1 MGVTCVCQ
9 VPVAEGKS
17 VQQTVDILHK
27 KLEQLGALKQG
38 SFWVDCET
46 YQSTGNAG
54 GQPSKLLYVMHNS
67 EVPLSCMALFEGG
80 PCLTADTNFDV
91 LMVKLKSHFQN
102 AKGHKVECRGSRYRY
117 CDFLIKVGTVTMSS
131 SARGISVEVEYC
143 PCVVP
148 GDCWNLMREF
158 IQSFL
163 GSNVPELP
171 TVFAAKPEGLFA
183 PADCVDTM
191 TQYLELFNKLRK
203 SQIPGSNINFSYL
216 TPNRATGGLSG
227 RLVEATVPFARSKKN
242 PSFGLLFHVATV
254 GGRKDGPSCC
264 LLFSRGANESPA
276 AAQSRSNESSGVW
289 ARF

>member
-17 VQQTVDILHK
+17 VQQTVDLLHK
-27 KLEQLGALKQG
+27 KLEQLGAVKQG
-38 SFWVDCET
+38 SFCVDCET
-46 YQSTGNAG
+46 YHATGNVS

-67 EVPLSCMALFEGG
+67 ETPLSCLALFEGG
-80 PCLTADTNFDV
+80 PCLIADANFDV

-148 GDCWNLMREF
+148 GDCWNLMKEF
-158 IQSFL
+158 MQSFL
-163 GSNVPELP
+163 SNSVPELP
-171 TVFAAKPEGLFA
+171 SVFAAKPEGLFA

-203 SQIPGSNINFSYL
+203 LQIPGSNV
-216 TPNRATGGLSG
+216 R
-227 RLVEATVPFARSKKN
+227 
-242 PSFGLLFHVATV
+242 
-254 GGRKDGPSCC
+254 
-264 LLFSRGANESPA
+264 
-276 AAQSRSNESSGVW
+276 
-289 ARF
+289 

>member
-27 KLEQLGALKQG
+27 KLEQLGAVKQG
-38 SFWVDCET
+38 SFCVDCET
-46 YQSTGNAG
+46 YHATGNVSGNA

-67 EVPLSCMALFEGG
+67 ETPLSCLGLFEGG
-80 PCLTADTNFDV
+80 PCLTADGNFDV

-117 CDFLIKVGTVTMSS
+117 CDFLVKVGTVTMSS
-131 SARGISVEVEYC
+131 SARGITVEVEYC

-148 GDCWNLMREF
+148 GDCWNLMKEF
-158 IQSFL
+158 MQTFL
-163 GSNVPELP
+163 GPSVPELP
-171 TVFAAKPEGLFA
+171 SVFATKPEGLYA

-203 SQIPGSNINFSYL
+203 LQIPGSNV
-216 TPNRATGGLSG
+216 R
-227 RLVEATVPFARSKKN
+227 
-242 PSFGLLFHVATV
+242 
-254 GGRKDGPSCC
+254 
-264 LLFSRGANESPA
+264 
-276 AAQSRSNESSGVW
+276 
-289 ARF
+289 